1 MSVTG
6 RNFACAPRTIG
17 IAAVS
22 ACLGWAA
29 LGPAAAE
36 DTGLWEAIRSAAPGF
51 RAVAPAPSFSVVVAY
66 APQTPPPNPE
76 IVRLTTSPSTPSGPS
91 TPQAKL
97 EWQDQSKR
105 ENPLARVLRD
115 PTLRPGDVVVF
126 PNGPRVF
133 KGEPGVRHAVHDFVP
148 VSASRDIP
156 QASRKTLLAMPV
168 AENSAWSSATS
179 AAKVKDKVA
188 GLPRDVE
195 TTGSIGPGKTVTV
208 YTGRGD
214 VRVVRVQD

>member
-1 MSVTG
+1 MSASLQKSAG
-6 RNFACAPRTIG
+6 RRRSIG

-22 ACLGWAA
+22 ASLGWAA

-51 RAVAPAPSFSVVVAY
+51 RTVAPAPGFSVVVPS
-66 APQTPPPNPE
+66 APRSAPLKPQ
-76 IVRLTTSPSTPSGPS
+76 IVRLTPSPSTPS
-91 TPQAKL
+91 TAQAKL
-97 EWQDQSKR
+97 EWQDPSKR
-105 ENPLARVLRD
+105 ENPLASVLRD

-168 AENSAWSSATS
+168 AENSAWSSTTA
-179 AAKVKDKVA
+179 AAKVKEKDKVA

-214 VRVVRVQD
+214 VRVVRVPD